1 MFKLFLTSFIICVI
15 IIIYGVKEVD
25 SSILTPKLKIKEFIE
40 HNSSLT
46 TEQANALAE
55 RFIERGYARA
65 KWLAATAKVESDFK
79 TNAVGKSGEVSM
91 FQILKWPKGKNPKS
105 IDDSIDEALKVLSEK
120 ERVSKTTFESIR
132 RYNGNPRKKQ
142 TLIYANKVSNYMRYL

>member
-1 MFKLFLTSFIICVI
+1 MFKLFLTSCIICVI
-15 IIIYGVKEVD
+15 IVIYGCSSVD
-25 SSILTPKLKIKEFIE
+25 SSILTPKLKIKEFIK

-46 TEQANALAE
+46 TEQADALAD
-55 RFIERGYARA
+55 RFIVHGYERA
-65 KWLAATAKVESDFK
+65 KWLAATAKVESDFRSD
-79 TNAVGKSGEVSM
+79 AIGKSGEVSM

-105 IDDSIDEALKVLSEK
+105 IDDSINEALKVISEK
-120 ERVSKTTFESIR
+120 EKASKTTFEAIR

>member
-1 MFKLFLTSFIICVI
+1 MLRFLLTSFIINAI
-15 IIIYGVKEVD
+15 IVIYGCSSVD
-25 SSILTPKLKIKEFIE
+25 SSIMTPQLKIKEFIK

-46 TEQANALAE
+46 TEQASTLAE
-55 RFIERGYARA
+55 RFIVHGYERA
-65 KWLAATAKVESDFK
+65 KWLAATAKVESDFRSD
-79 TNAVGKSGEVSM
+79 AVGTSGELSM

-105 IDDSIDEALKVLSEK
+105 IDDSIQEALKVISEK
-120 ERVSKTTFESIR
+120 EKSSKTTFESIR

>member
-1 MFKLFLTSFIICVI
+1 MFKLFLTSCIIYVI

-25 SSILTPKLKIKEFIE
+25 SSIITPKLKVKEFIK

-46 TEQANALAE
+46 TEQADALAD
-55 RFIERGYARA
+55 RFIVHGYERA
-65 KWLAATAKVESDFK
+65 KWLAATAKVESDFRVD
-79 TNAVGKSGEVSM
+79 AVGKSGEVSM
-91 FQILKWPKGKNPKS
+91 FQILKWPKGKNPRS
-105 IDDSIDEALKVLSEK
+105 IDDSITEALKVISEK
-120 ERVSKTTFESIR
+120 EKLSKTTFEAIR

>member
-1 MFKLFLTSFIICVI
+1 MFKLFLTSCIVCVI
-15 IIIYGVKEVD
+15 IVIYGCSSVD
-25 SSILTPKLKIKEFIE
+25 SSVVTPKLKIKEFIK

-46 TEQANALAE
+46 TEQANTLAD
-55 RFIERGYARA
+55 RFIVHGYERA
-65 KWLAATAKVESDFK
+65 KWLAATAKVESDFRVD
-79 TNAVGKSGEVSM
+79 AVGKSGEVSM

-120 ERVSKTTFESIR
+120 EKASKTTFESIR